1 MYISRVYFFRTA
13 IILAL
18 ILISPL
24 SNAEI
29 YSDQND
35 VRPLLPGTQVPAF
48 EVKTVEGEI
57 VRVQPDALEKPVV
70 VTFYRGGWC
79 PYCNLHLAELR
90 KSEVELR
97 EQGFDVWFISADRP
111 ELLYESL
118 SEKVD
123 YQLYSDGSLKAAET
137 FGIAFKVNQDT
148 LDRFASRGLTLEEIS
163 GDDKA
168 GLPVPA
174 TFIIGTDGRVHFQY
188 VNPDYSIRLSPKVLL
203 AAAEAY
209 KTDADKRFKRG
220 R

>member
-1 MYISRVYFFRTA
+1 MYFLKKTITLTVFLS
-13 IILAL
+13 AL
-18 ILISPL
+18 LIGS
-24 SNAEI
+24 SSSAEI

-35 VRPLLPGTQVPAF
+35 VRPLLPGMQVPAF
-48 EVKTVEGEI
+48 DVKTVEGER
-57 VRVQPDALEKPVV
+57 VHVQPDSLEKPVV

-90 KSEVELR
+90 KAETELR
-97 EQGFDVWFISADRP
+97 AQGFDVWFISADRP
-111 ELLYESL
+111 ERLYESL

-137 FGIAFKVNQDT
+137 FGIAFKVSQDT

-188 VNPDYSIRLSPKVLL
+188 VNPNYSIRLSPKVLL

-209 KTDADKRFKRG
+209 QLDADKRFKRD